1 MLNGRG
7 FGLLMVDDSLVV
19 AGVWVSACDDGC
31 IVVSRVG
38 LALLKVEKFWVM
50 EEDGR
55 EHK

>member
-1 MLNGRG
+1 
-7 FGLLMVDDSLVV
+7 MVDDSLVV